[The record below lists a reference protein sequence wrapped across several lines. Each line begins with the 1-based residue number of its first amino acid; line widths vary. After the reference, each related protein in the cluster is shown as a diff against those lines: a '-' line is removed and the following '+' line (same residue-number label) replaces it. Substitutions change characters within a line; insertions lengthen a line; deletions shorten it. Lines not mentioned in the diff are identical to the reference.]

1 MDALILAA
9 GRGTRMGG
17 IEKPKCLLD
26 FDGTALI
33 DYQINCFKKLG
44 INRIFVITGFHS
56 NLIHSHVNEK
66 VIYLHNEN
74 FFNSNNISS
83 IWTARNSITDDF
95 ICVYGDLLFNQKILQ
110 HLLQDEHD
118 ICLVIEKNVRHETM
132 KVKIENCN
140 IVQVNKKI
148 PESEADGN
156 FIGMA
161 KFNHQIIPKFFQA
174 ISTIMETDVNTYYTS
189 AIELLI
195 KNGQQVNFIATNNL
209 QWMDIDEPNE
219 FDDAKVMFKQIEGES

>member
-44 INRIFVITGFHS
+44 IDRIFVITGFNS
-56 NLIHSHVNEK
+56 DMIHSHVNEK

-174 ISTIMETDVNTYYTS
+174 ISTIMETDVNSYYTS